1 VTHGLSR
8 FAPVF
13 ERFLYMPGN
22 IKALRCAAFIV
33 STLSIAGCAV
43 SPAQPPAPTF
53 EHLMFQADERIK
65 AGNLEKARSLL
76 VDAAKLEPTRKEPW
90 LRKAEV
96 EFDGENYGASIS
108 ASQEALQRAPGDVR
122 AESILTV
129 AGLRVAIESLARLRD
144 EKDVNGPVHTEA
156 RKLAARLRET
166 LGTKALIKKNS
177 ATKRQPVVAKPVPAP
192 ASNNPFLS
200 LPASN

>member
-1 VTHGLSR
+1 MSGKVT
-8 FAPVF
+8 
-13 ERFLYMPGN
+13 N
-22 IKALRCAAFIV
+22 IRRAILIMGV
-33 STLSIAGCAV
+33 LSIAGCAV
-43 SPAQPPAPTF
+43 PPTAPPAPTF

-65 AGNLEKARSLL
+65 AGNLDKARSLL

-96 EFDGENYGASIS
+96 EFDGENYGASIL

-129 AGLRVAIESLARLRD
+129 AGLRVAIDSLARLRD

-156 RKLAARLRET
+156 RKLAAKLRET
-166 LGTKALIKKNS
+166 LGAKALIKKS
-177 ATKRQPVVAKPVPAP
+177 PAVKRKSPVAQPIPAP